1 MRTFEERTRLIHKRT
16 EELRQ
21 KEWKRKQAIFD
32 AAAATVCLILVV
44 GVSLSVAEMMNMIS
58 TIGIPHTTGAASIIG
73 NHVWLGYVVIS
84 IFSFSLGVSLT
95 VLLYRLHQRNR
106 RRHQS
111 NTKSTESYPGN
122 CKNT

>member
-44 GVSLSVAEMMNMIS
+44 GISLSIAEMGNMTS
-58 TIGIPHTTGAASIIG
+58 TIGIPHASGAASIIG

-84 IFSFSLGVSLT
+84 IFSFNLYYPDPEGVSLS
-95 VLLYRLHQRNR
+95 LSLSKLY
-106 RRHQS
+106 
-111 NTKSTESYPGN
+111 TKQKEMSILN
-122 CKNT
+122 LI